1 MWGKRSRSSFPIS
14 IVEQSN
20 PCCGRMV
27 VAINFLSNSR
37 YNGAREDLCVGILMG
52 LFNYRLMAAKKRE
65 DFVSIFCGDW

>member
-1 MWGKRSRSSFPIS
+1 M
-14 IVEQSN
+14 
-20 PCCGRMV
+20 
-27 VAINFLSNSR
+27 AINFLSNSR